1 MGTSCALYENLI
13 LNDMKKN
20 TNYTAPIIKSVSIE
34 SSVICTSFNN
44 IVTLT
49 ENLDTDSLD
58 W

>member
-13 LNDMKKN
+13 LNDMEKN

-49 ENLDTDSLD
+49 DNLDTDSLD

>member
-1 MGTSCALYENLI
+1 
-13 LNDMKKN
+13 MKKN

-49 ENLDTDSLD
+49 DNLDTDSLD